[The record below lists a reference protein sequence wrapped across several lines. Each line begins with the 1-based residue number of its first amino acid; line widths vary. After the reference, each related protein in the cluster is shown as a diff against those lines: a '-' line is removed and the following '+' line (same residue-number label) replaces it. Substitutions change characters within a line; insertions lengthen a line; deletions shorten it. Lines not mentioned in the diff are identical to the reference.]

1 MGNKLVIQPADEFR
15 DRSVANH
22 FVHNIVAPLLAGDP
36 EKLRVSARKD
46 VLRAFA
52 QNEEAPDSRRRVV
65 DGNDHLG
72 RGKTLIGA
80 ALVRGECRRVNREGK
95 VFLLKTPQIEVG
107 DTCRTGRGRIEV
119 LIAMPAFLIQ
129 NPFVLPG
136 PLNQPIQ

>member
-1 MGNKLVIQPADEFR
+1 MKSTAVRLWATKLVIQPADEFR

-36 EKLRVSARKD
+36 EKLRVSARND

-95 VFLLKTPQIEVG
+95 VFLLKTRKSRSAILAERAG
-107 DTCRTGRGRIEV
+107 DASKC
-119 LIAMPAFLIQ
+119 
-129 NPFVLPG
+129 
-136 PLNQPIQ
+136 